1 MRRGFKAEAERT
13 AADYRSRIDC
23 DDLDALDINEI
34 ARVLEVEIIPADE
47 LVERERL
54 EELNEIQPGAFSAGT
69 FNVAGRRVVVFN
81 PLNSEGR
88 QRSDLAHELAH
99 IILGHRVRTIE
110 SVGEL
115 KLLTGDAEQE
125 EEADWLAG
133 CLLLPRSLL
142 LRCARDGLSAEQI
155 ASDHCTSEQ
164 MARFRLNASGVLV
177 QVGRERAAKK
187 RKGGRTP

>member
-13 AADYRSRIDC
+13 AADYRSRIGC
-23 DDLDALDINEI
+23 DDLDALDIGEM

-47 LVERERL
+47 LVALERL
-54 EELNEIQPGAFSAGT
+54 KELDEIQPGALSAGT
-69 FNVAGRRVVVFN
+69 FNVAGRRIVVFN
-81 PLNSEGR
+81 PLNSKGR
-88 QRSDLAHELAH
+88 RRSDLAHELAH
-99 IILGHRVRTIE
+99 IILGHKVRTIE

-115 KLLTGDAEQE
+115 KLLTCDAEQE

-142 LRCARDGLSAEQI
+142 LQCARQGLSVKKI
-155 ASDHCTSEQ
+155 ARKGGTSQE

-177 QVGRERAAKK
+177 QLGRERAAKN
-187 RKGGRTP
+187 RKSGHAP

>member
-1 MRRGFKAEAERT
+1 MRRGFKAEAERI
-13 AADYRSRIDC
+13 AADYRSRIGC

-81 PLNSEGR
+81 PLNSAGR

-155 ASDHCTSEQ
+155 ASDHSTSEQ
-164 MARFRLNASGVLV
+164 MARFRFNASGVLV
-177 QVGRERAAKK
+177 QVGRERAAKH
-187 RKGGRTP
+187 RTKGPTA